1 MNSHLRKPYFTLW
14 GKKKKKYEIYS
25 VPVTNT
31 KAKMNQYQSVQ
42 VLSLFNGEKCGL
54 QKTSKGKFQAPNS
67 GV

>member
-1 MNSHLRKPYFTLW
+1 MRFTLYLLQMPKLEW
-14 GKKKKKYEIYS
+14 SNIKVS
-25 VPVTNT
+25 
-31 KAKMNQYQSVQ
+31 AW